1 MSVSIGAM
9 SEAKVLRN
17 QGGIG
22 SGPQALLGFNED
34 SCFKTPC
41 SEIIKD
47 PKPGVG
53 SEPISGMFARSSFVN
68 TLENW
73 LFKISDLRPPSLITL
88 PSTSKSAIR
97 GFSCLSRF
105 T

>member
-1 MSVSIGAM
+1 M
-9 SEAKVLRN
+9 RN
-17 QGGIG
+17 QGGIW
-22 SGPQALLGFNED
+22 SGPQAFLGFNED

-53 SEPISGMFARSSFVN
+53 SEPISGMFSRPSLVN
-68 TLENW
+68 TLGNW
-73 LFKISDLRPPSLITL
+73 LFKISDLRSPSLIPL
-88 PSTSKSAIR
+88 PSTSKSAIHE
-97 GFSCLSRF
+97 FSCFSRF

>member
-1 MSVSIGAM
+1 M
-9 SEAKVLRN
+9 RN
-17 QGGIG
+17 QGGIW
-22 SGPQALLGFNED
+22 SGPQAFLGFNED

-53 SEPISGMFARSSFVN
+53 SEPISGMFSRSSLVK

-73 LFKISDLRPPSLITL
+73 LFKISDLSMDFLV
-88 PSTSKSAIR
+88 SAVLR
-97 GFSCLSRF
+97 RAKNVFGCP
-105 T
+105 